1 MATRGR
7 DPPSSPSAPSRP
19 PKIAKMDD
27 AVDISEATTA
37 IAVGSGTSSR
47 NTPVPPGRPDA
58 KARRYDRQ
66 LRLWAS
72 AGQRSLESARILL
85 VGHDAVGCQAIK
97 NLVLP
102 GIQHFTILSDA
113 TTAATD
119 VASNFFLEPTSI
131 GHPIAK
137 EEVRFL
143 CELNPAVTGEA
154 RVADPVALL
163 DTDPA
168 FFLSYTLIITSN
180 IPPAL
185 EDRIADLL
193 WQTSS
198 TPEKPDIPLMS
209 IRTSGLTG
217 RLQIQ
222 VREHCVVDTHP
233 DTTHTLRIDAPFPA
247 LEEYARGL
255 DLESMEV
262 HVHSH
267 IPWVVLLVRATSQWK
282 ESHNGNLPTS
292 KEDKEA
298 FKKLLNSWRMKYDEE
313 NFDEAVGQAY
323 RASVPSELP
332 YDVAELINDPAVV
345 SISMSSKNLHILL
358 HTLRR
363 FMDTP
368 PKLPPVAPSL
378 PDMHSS
384 TESYVNVQ
392 QLYKQAFQED
402 LAMFSSLLGGVLREI
417 GLHDDAVPEAEV
429 ESFVKNVGGVA
440 IVKGTSLLAAKE
452 YQGGMKERIEEDF
465 PFGEGEELMPSYGSE
480 ISIVLAILA
489 SEHFYK
495 AFGHWP
501 GAKDSDMALDVAEVE
516 RFARKALVTVH
527 ADTGE
532 ELPTKLTNAIG
543 EVVRGGFLT
552 PPNTAA
558 FMGGIVGQEAIKL
571 VTNQY
576 QPLDNTVAV
585 DLVKSGIEK
594 FKL

>member
-47 NTPVPPGRPDA
+47 NTPVPSGRPDA

-113 TTAATD
+113 TTAAAD
-119 VASNFFLEPTSI
+119 VASNFFLEPASI

-163 DTDPA
+163 DSDPA

-247 LEEYARGL
+247 LEEYAHGL
-255 DLESMEV
+255 DLESMEM

-292 KEDKEA
+292 KEDKEE

-345 SISMSSKNLHILL
+345 SISTSSKNLHILL

-384 TESYVNVQ
+384 TESYVKVQ

-402 LAMFSSLLGGVLREI
+402 LAMFSTLLGGVLREI

-440 IVKGTSLLAAKE
+440 IVKGTSLLSAKE

-495 AFGHWP
+495 ASGHWP
-501 GAKDSDMALDVAEVE
+501 GATDTDMALDVAEVE
-516 RFARKALVTVH
+516 RFARKALATVH

-558 FMGGIVGQEAIKL
+558 FMGGIVGQEAIKF